1 MPTITRSPGLW
12 FDDGNIVLI
21 ADKRV
26 AFRVHRGVLT
36 RHSSIFSD
44 AFGLPQPGSAECYDG
59 CPVLHISD
67 QAADVDFLLQ
77 ALYDG
82 IRFKPI
88 GLRAQAAFAPHAA
101 LLSLSHKYDIEHL
114 REEAHLR
121 IKSCF
126 PYQFS
131 EFRSSVRFPVVPGA
145 GCVLRSSTLEVQ
157 ASRDAIRAV
166 NIARLIDDR
175 RMLPMA
181 LYLCVQ
187 LPVTTLLAGIAR
199 SDPDS
204 HCIDTLSQEDLV
216 RCLEARSILSER
228 AYRKSARLW
237 RTPTSTS
244 CRNPPRCAA
253 TWIARW
259 NTAIS
264 RMATYTSPHPLPVSS
279 SADDAISLRYSGVC
293 ELCAQVLR
301 DREDEELR
309 YIWQKLPGDM
319 NVVVPEWDSSNPT

>member
-1 MPTITRSPGLW
+1 MSSGSSSSSSSNPINIVDPEPQVDHPDGQERPAKRRREDAGQELPAESEDLSQMMPTITRSPGLW

-26 AFRVHRGVLT
+26 AFRIHLGVLA

-67 QAADVDFLLQ
+67 QAADTDFLLQ

-88 GLRAQAAFAPHAA
+88 GLRAQAAFTPHAA

-204 HCIDTLSQEDLV
+204 HCRDTLSHEDLKDRTDV
-216 RCLEARSILSER
+216 ENSHFDFLPQSAPMWGHLVSKMVMRSDG
-228 AYRKSARLW
+228 K
-237 RTPTSTS
+237 
-244 CRNPPRCAA
+244 
-253 TWIARW
+253 
-259 NTAIS
+259 
-264 RMATYTSPHPLPVSS
+264 
-279 SADDAISLRYSGVC
+279 
-293 ELCAQVLR
+293 
-301 DREDEELR
+301 
-309 YIWQKLPGDM
+309 
-319 NVVVPEWDSSNPT
+319 